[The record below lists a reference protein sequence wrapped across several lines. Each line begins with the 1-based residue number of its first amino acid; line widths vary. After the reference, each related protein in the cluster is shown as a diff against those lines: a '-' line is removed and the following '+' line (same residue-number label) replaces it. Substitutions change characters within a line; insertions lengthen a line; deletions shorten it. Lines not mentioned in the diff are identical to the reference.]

1 MCVVSVLVITF
12 VVTKCL
18 VMRLYSDGL
27 VVIGDDPVG
36 LYQWGVRRGLSR
48 GNRWIDGRM
57 PHWDVSG
64 LSEAILGDGVER
76 VSTVEIEDAWKQI
89 SGVIEAESG
98 GGDWR
103 LGDDE
108 ELR

>member
-1 MCVVSVLVITF
+1 MFIIFGIT
-12 VVTKCL
+12 KWL

-36 LYQWGVRRGLSR
+36 LYQWGVKRGLSR
-48 GNRWIDGRM
+48 GNRWIDGKM

-64 LSEAILGDGVER
+64 LSEAILGEGVER
-76 VSTVEIEDAWKQI
+76 VSTDEIAAAWKKI
-89 SGVIEAESG
+89 GGVIEAESG

-108 ELR
+108 VLR